1 MIKIKIESLM
11 RSWNR
16 QNHSG
21 RNICKFMQICECVNG
36 DKNVDFSTISEIK
49 FLEIK
54 NLEIKFGN
62 WIQMNSSFLE
72 RINQKLWYISIK
84 IQLQFGAKISEFR
97 IGYLKKK

>member
-49 FLEIK
+49 F
-54 NLEIKFGN
+54 GN
-62 WIQMNSSFLE
+62 
-72 RINQKLWYISIK
+72 
-84 IQLQFGAKISEFR
+84 
-97 IGYLKKK
+97 